1 MKTGSALGTGLF
13 SDVIEV
19 GTLRAVFAEV
29 AELINLGFKFISD
42 DVVKSM

>member
-19 GTLRAVFAEV
+19 GTVRAVFAEV
-29 AELINLGFKFISD
+29 IEPIDLGFEFISD
-42 DVVKSM
+42 ES